1 MLRWEGGELSLDMAW
16 KTLSFVKLGALVILF
31 DTRLE
36 RLGIPGGET
45 NLATKAAREGMVIPF
60 LSKLEHPKVSI
71 DQGNLSL
78 V

>member
-31 DTRLE
+31 ETRLE
-36 RLGIPGGET
+36 RLGIPGGGT
-45 NLATKAAREGMVIPF
+45 NLATKAARDGMVIPS
-60 LSKLEHPKVSI
+60 LSKVDHPQGAI
-71 DQGNLSL
+71 DHGNLSH